1 MLINEKLLQY
11 IWQFQYFNGSELST
25 GTGERLQVLH
35 PGQLNRHQGPDFSNA
50 LIRIDST
57 ILAGSIEI
65 HLKTSLWKTHGH
77 EGDPNYRSVILHVVY
92 EHDEE
97 AHPLPIL
104 ELKDRIP
111 RLLLGHYEML
121 MNSQGFIPCSTQ
133 LSKLSP
139 LRWVGWKDRL
149 LASRLDRKASRINEY
164 LLQNSNN
171 WNEVLWWML
180 ARNLGHAVNSDS
192 FEYIA
197 RSLPSTLITR
207 HSYSIQ
213 QLEALLMG
221 QAGLLEQP
229 INDEYGKL
237 LQREYAFL
245 RRKYGL
251 NRINH
256 PVHFLRMRPQNFP
269 TVRLAQLA
277 ALVAAGQPRFGALI
291 ETETLGELELQF
303 AVVANDYWHY
313 HYRFDEEG
321 SFRPKKLGRGMF
333 SNLVINTL
341 VPLVYAYGKQQKL
354 EGLGEKAL
362 RWLEEL
368 PAEKNSTL
376 GAFFAEG
383 VSCGHAG
390 ESQALLELKTEYCN
404 TRKCLQCAVGNAI
417 LGST

>member
-11 IWQFQYFNGSELST
+11 IWQFQYFNGSVLAT
-25 GTGERLQVLH
+25 GAGERLQVLH
-35 PGQLNRHQGPDFSNA
+35 PGQHNRHQGPDFSNA
-50 LIRIDST
+50 LVRIDNT

-77 EGDPNYRSVILHVVY
+77 EGDPNYKSVILHVVY

-97 AHPLPIL
+97 AHPLPVL

-111 RLLLGHYEML
+111 RMLLGHYENL
-121 MNSQGFIPCSTQ
+121 MNNQGFIPCSAQLTQ
-133 LSKLSP
+133 LSA

-149 LASRLDRKASRINEY
+149 LVCRLDRKATRINEY
-164 LLQNSNN
+164 LLQTSAN
-171 WNEVLWWML
+171 WNETFWWML
-180 ARNLGHAVNSDS
+180 ARNLGHAVNSDA
-192 FEYIA
+192 FEHIA
-197 RSLPSTLITR
+197 RSLPATLLTR
-207 HSYSIQ
+207 HRYSIQ

-229 INDEYGKL
+229 VNDEYGKL
-237 LQREYAFL
+237 LQREYSFL

-251 NRINH
+251 KRVNH

-277 ALVAAGQPRFGALI
+277 ALVAAGQPQFGAIL
-291 ETETLGELELQF
+291 EAGTLKELDQQF
-303 AVVANDYWHY
+303 SIVANDYWHY

-321 SFRPKKLGRGMF
+321 PFRPKKLGTAMF
-333 SNLVINTL
+333 SNLVINTF
-341 VPLVYAYGKQQKL
+341 VPLVYTYGKQQKL
-354 EGLGEKAL
+354 HALCEKAL

-376 GAFFAEG
+376 EAFASEG
-383 VSCGHAG
+383 VNCSHAG

-404 TRKCLQCAVGNAI
+404 ARKCLQCAVGNAI